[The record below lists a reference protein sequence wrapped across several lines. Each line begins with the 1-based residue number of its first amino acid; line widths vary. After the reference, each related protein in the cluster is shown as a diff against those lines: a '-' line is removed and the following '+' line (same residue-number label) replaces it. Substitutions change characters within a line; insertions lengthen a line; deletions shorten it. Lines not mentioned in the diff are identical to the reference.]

1 MTLVEE
7 IKAAMDS
14 KVTVMFLTGLVALA
28 QRNPEAVFAAIL
40 EAGEKLYRE
49 QERMSNGGH

>member
-1 MTLVEE
+1 
-7 IKAAMDS
+7 MDS
-14 KVTVMFLTGLVALA
+14 KVTVMFLTGVVALA

-49 QERMSNGGH
+49 QERIK